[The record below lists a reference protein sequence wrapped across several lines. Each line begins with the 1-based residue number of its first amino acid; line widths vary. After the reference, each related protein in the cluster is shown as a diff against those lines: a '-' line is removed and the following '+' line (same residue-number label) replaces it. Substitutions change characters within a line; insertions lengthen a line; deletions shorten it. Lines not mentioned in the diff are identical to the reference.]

1 MLILD
6 FIQGL
11 VVVEEGME
19 GGYGNDFQR
28 EELKFLEDSQSD
40 NQN

>member
-11 VVVEEGME
+11 VVVEEGLE
-19 GGYGNDFQR
+19 GGYGSDFR
-28 EELKFLEDSQSD
+28 GEELKF
-40 NQN
+40 